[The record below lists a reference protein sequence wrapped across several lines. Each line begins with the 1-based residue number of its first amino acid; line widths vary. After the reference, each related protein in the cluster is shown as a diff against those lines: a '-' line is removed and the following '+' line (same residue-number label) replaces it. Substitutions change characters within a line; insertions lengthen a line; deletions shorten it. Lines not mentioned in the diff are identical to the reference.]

1 MSNVSKNI
9 LQEIDTVLDNI
20 NTKLIQFQSLYNRET
35 REHEYKNVS
44 NILKLLNKTKNIYT
58 WTQENG
64 SFSHTNHSTSY
75 QDVMSKWSALID
87 DLYWSIFGFEFIF
100 VTKIENRLKIIYLKL
115 CEIDSQLK
123 TCTPNIC

>member
-1 MSNVSKNI
+1 MSHVSKNI
-9 LQEIDTVLDNI
+9 LEDIDITLDSIHSN
-20 NTKLIQFQSLYNRET
+20 LIQFQSLYNEET
-35 REHEYKNVS
+35 YEHKYKNVS
-44 NILKLLNKTKNIYT
+44 KILELVNKTKNIYN
-58 WTQENG
+58 WTHENG

-75 QDVMSKWSALID
+75 QDVMAKWSALID

-123 TCTPNIC
+123 TYTPNIC

>member
-20 NTKLIQFQSLYNRET
+20 NTNLIQFQSLYNRET

-44 NILKLLNKTKNIYT
+44 NIINLLNKTKNIYT

-75 QDVMSKWSALID
+75 QDLMAKWSALID

-100 VTKIENRLKIIYLKL
+100 VTKVENRLKIIYLKL

-123 TCTPNIC
+123 TFMPNIC